1 MSALRT
7 RKFARTRL
15 TLARALAQA
24 LAAQSLSEVPVKALC
39 QQAEVSEATFFNYF
53 PRKQD
58 LMTYLAHLWLLELSW
73 HAQSAAAASQGLAVI
88 DRLFAETA
96 KTCEATPGLF
106 RELLVWMVRGGNLE
120 QSMELSAVEKQLA
133 FPQLAGI
140 EQTPIKGIDR
150 WLAAHLESAIAHGDL
165 PANSLVLGGGAPVY
179 EREFREPAYFK
190 EYQKFR
196 LEDVPE
202 PEDCKEVSCQLVRH
216 PNIAS
221 KRWVAEQYDT
231 MVRTNN
237 MTTNSPADAGLV
249 NIKGTRTAL
258 ALTTDCN
265 ARYVHA
271 DPRKG
276 AMIAVSEAARNI
288 VCSGGE
294 PVAITNCLNF
304 DRSCCRFKTPEENG
318 HSGIRLLAV
327 IIGSC
332 IGMTI
337 SAKFATRL
345 ALL

>member
-73 HAQSAAAASQGLAVI
+73 HAQSAAAASQGLTVI

-120 QSMELSAVEKQLA
+120 QSLELSAVEKQLA

-140 EQTPIKGIDR
+140 EQTPIKGIDS

-165 PANSLVLGGGAPVY
+165 PANSLVPSLVASLLAILLG
-179 EREFREPAYFK
+179 
-190 EYQKFR
+190 
-196 LEDVPE
+196 VPLLLL
-202 PEDCKEVSCQLVRH
+202 S
-216 PNIAS
+216 N
-221 KRWVAEQYDT
+221 
-231 MVRTNN
+231 
-237 MTTNSPADAGLV
+237 
-249 NIKGTRTAL
+249 
-258 ALTTDCN
+258 
-265 ARYVHA
+265 
-271 DPRKG
+271 DPRKVSG
-276 AMIAVSEAARNI
+276 MYRQQLAMLWAGVRAAAQR
-288 VCSGGE
+288 
-294 PVAITNCLNF
+294 A
-304 DRSCCRFKTPEENG
+304 
-318 HSGIRLLAV
+318 
-327 IIGSC
+327 
-332 IGMTI
+332 
-337 SAKFATRL
+337 
-345 ALL
+345 